1 MDVLALLGDAFV
13 RNRYLALL
21 LLTLPVRG
29 LLEKHGL
36 KEHAQAWI
44 ARLRGATSG
53 RLLIAYLAVRQIA
66 AAIGLTSLGG
76 HPQTVRPL
84 LVPLAEGAAE
94 ARHGALSPAQ
104 RQRLRAL
111 CAATDNVG
119 LFFGEDIFFAIGSIV
134 LIQATLATY
143 GILLAPLALPAF
155 VAVMGLTIVLLRAR
169 VPGVVGVVI
178 LLVAAALPYT
188 VYTMRVT
195 YAAHDLAFEEEART
209 LGASRLQVLWRVHL
223 PLVAPGLAR
232 AAFLSFLVGWSDYV
246 LTVLVGV
253 AGVALAIVIGIR
265 LVGVGRFGA
274 VVRIIGNAVPI

>member
-1 MDVLALLGDAFV
+1 MSYWPLVGVAWVVLGFALRINPALTVVSAGLVTGLVAGKPFMDVLALLGDAFV

-21 LLTLPVRG
+21 LLTLPVIG

-94 ARHGALSPAQ
+94 ARHGALAPAQ

-119 LFFGEDIFFAIGSIV
+119 LFFGEDIFLAFAGV
-134 LIQATLATY
+134 LLIQATLAEQGVQLEPITIAVW
-143 GILLAPLALPAF
+143 GIPTALCAFAIHAGRLSRLDARLA
-155 VAVMGLTIVLLRAR
+155 RE
-169 VPGVVGVVI
+169 
-178 LLVAAALPYT
+178 AAALQ
-188 VYTMRVT
+188 R
-195 YAAHDLAFEEEART
+195 
-209 LGASRLQVLWRVHL
+209 
-223 PLVAPGLAR
+223 PG
-232 AAFLSFLVGWSDYV
+232 DDK
-246 LTVLVGV
+246 
-253 AGVALAIVIGIR
+253 
-265 LVGVGRFGA
+265 
-274 VVRIIGNAVPI
+274 

>member
-1 MDVLALLGDAFV
+1 MNYWPLLGVAWVVAGFALRVNPALTVVSAGLVTGLVAGRPLFDVLALLGDAFV

-21 LLTLPVRG
+21 LLTLPVIG

-94 ARHGALSPAQ
+94 VRHGDLTHEQ
-104 RQRLRAL
+104 RQQLRAL

-119 LFFGEDIFFAIGSIV
+119 LFFGEDIFLAFAGV
-134 LIQATLATY
+134 LLIQATLAEQ
-143 GILLAPLALPAF
+143 
-155 VAVMGLTIVLLRAR
+155 
-169 VPGVVGVVI
+169 GVVLEPIAIALWGI
-178 LLVAAALPYT
+178 PTALCAFAIHAGRLSRLDARLAREAAAL
-188 VYTMRVT
+188 
-195 YAAHDLAFEEEART
+195 
-209 LGASRLQVLWRVHL
+209 QV
-223 PLVAPGLAR
+223 P
-232 AAFLSFLVGWSDYV
+232 
-246 LTVLVGV
+246 
-253 AGVALAIVIGIR
+253 
-265 LVGVGRFGA
+265 
-274 VVRIIGNAVPI
+274 VREDA

>member
-1 MDVLALLGDAFV
+1 MSYWPLFGVAWVVLGFALRINPALTVVSAGLVTGLVAGKPFMDVLALLGDAFV

-21 LLTLPVRG
+21 LLTLPVIG

-94 ARHGALSPAQ
+94 VRHGALSSAQ

-119 LFFGEDIFFAIGSIV
+119 LFFGEDIFLAFAGV
-134 LIQATLATY
+134 LLIQATLAEQGVQLEPITIAVW
-143 GILLAPLALPAF
+143 GIPTALCAFAIHAGRLSRLDARLA
-155 VAVMGLTIVLLRAR
+155 RE
-169 VPGVVGVVI
+169 
-178 LLVAAALPYT
+178 AAALQRPG
-188 VYTMRVT
+188 
-195 YAAHDLAFEEEART
+195 HDK
-209 LGASRLQVLWRVHL
+209 
-223 PLVAPGLAR
+223 
-232 AAFLSFLVGWSDYV
+232 
-246 LTVLVGV
+246 
-253 AGVALAIVIGIR
+253 
-265 LVGVGRFGA
+265 
-274 VVRIIGNAVPI
+274 